1 MDMAEERSENSASVG
16 RESNTR
22 LQWQRGTPV
31 RAAGCET
38 NEQGSSMLGL
48 AVEQQWP
55 EIDDLERRG
64 RCRDEEDDFWV
75 VLSISL
81 VVGSAGTA
89 F

>member
-1 MDMAEERSENSASVG
+1 MDMAEGRSENSASVE

-48 AVEQQWP
+48 AVEQQ
-55 EIDDLERRG
+55 
-64 RCRDEEDDFWV
+64 
-75 VLSISL
+75 
-81 VVGSAGTA
+81 
-89 F
+89 